1 MKKDELIADVEQ
13 TVLTLSWL
21 VADIETGRYNK
32 VPFEG
37 SWTAGQVMEHINMVG
52 MGFCKLIN
60 GATETTTRRVDE
72 HVERITTMF
81 LNFGAKAIASPNI
94 VPVPADYN
102 LQDQLAKLESIK
114 TSIINDVNTLD
125 LSITCLDFDIRTFG
139 HLTRLEAVRIF
150 TDFSDRHIHQ
160 LQNIIK
166 KLNNPA
172 YSI

>member
-1 MKKDELIADVEQ
+1 
-13 TVLTLSWL
+13 
-21 VADIETGRYNK
+21 
-32 VPFEG
+32 EG

-81 LNFGAKAIASPNI
+81 LNFGAKNIASPDI
-94 VPVPADYN
+94 VPVLADYN

-114 TSIINDVNTLD
+114 TSIINDINTLD
-125 LSITCLDFDIRTFG
+125 MSMTCLDFDIRTFG
-139 HLTRLEAVRIF
+139 HLTRLEAVYF
-150 TDFSDRHIHQ
+150 FLFHTKKHIHQ
-160 LQNIIK
+160 LQNIVK